1 MDQDLSL
8 MSQLL
13 KLNDKIEEVKTHVA
27 YRQRQETYSSQ
38 STCYLSNSEMSD
50 SEFEDNDDS
59 RIDLS
64 ESIRNFRPQDLKT
77 VQEAKPQNEI
87 VLRRLEP
94 TDSQI
99 IIYKKKKVRKTKR
112 RGSQS
117 KLNPSRSDTEQGTT
131 DESDVSDEGS
141 DSLSDTES
149 TLSNNSGST
158 LNGSIKSDDVEQNA
172 DVTDSGIQSPK
183 QSEDPPKPKKGGISQ
198 NRQFLSFHKKNGNF
212 TKSILTGLNV
222 ITMQGHNVP
231 LDKYYVP
238 PGLVYLKQEKSENVF
253 CQFTK

>member
-27 YRQRQETYSSQ
+27 YRQRQEIYSSQ
-38 STCYLSNSEMSD
+38 SSCYLSNNEMSD

-64 ESIRNFRPQDLKT
+64 ESIKTFTPQDLKI
-77 VQEAKPQNEI
+77 VKEAKPQNEI

-94 TDSQI
+94 SDSQI
-99 IIYKKKKVRKTKR
+99 IVYRQKKVRKGKR

-117 KLNPSRSDTEQGTT
+117 KLNQSISDTEEGTT
-131 DESDVSDEGS
+131 DESDVSDDGS

-158 LNGSIKSDDVEQNA
+158 LHGSIKSDDA
-172 DVTDSGIQSPK
+172 DGTDSGIQSPN
-183 QSEDPPKPKKGGISQ
+183 QSKEPPKPKKGGISQ